1 MVVEFPALT
10 AYQLEALD
18 FLGDPFKSGKV
29 AVIKSVRQS
38 GKTFFCVAML
48 ARMALE
54 HPGSV
59 SAVVEPTLNQA
70 RNVFNTLNKAFADT
84 GLIVSANASLLTMTF
99 TTGSEVLFKSTEQGE
114 GLRSFTVSGLLIL
127 DEAAYLN
134 DEAVYTVLPL
144 VNVHNAPI
152 IVCSTPFLMSG
163 YYWDMYKMATERP
176 TDTLRAFDWSQHP
189 EIGRFLTEERKAFYN
204 ATMSRAKYTTEV
216 LGEFLSS
223 DGLLFT
229 NIEPNLID
237 QAPEASTLYMGID
250 FATGSGNDYTVLAA
264 FNERGEMVAL
274 HRTNN
279 LSPMAQ
285 VEWLAGLINDM
296 ATGRRVHRIYAEENS
311 IGKVYLDALKAKIAA
326 RITPWTTTNQSK
338 QDIVTG
344 LQIALEN
351 ERVKLLRDT
360 ALLDELAK
368 FEAVVNPKTKKV
380 TYGGHLAHDDTVMAT
395 MLGYHAYTTG
405 TARGCYSISIR

>member
-10 AYQLEALD
+10 SYQAEVLD
-18 FLGDPFKSGKV
+18 YLGDPYKSGKI
-29 AVIKSVRQS
+29 AVVKSVRQS
-38 GKTFFCVAML
+38 GKTFFCVSML
-48 ARMALE
+48 AKMALE
-54 HPGSV
+54 HPGCV

-70 RNVFNTLNKAFADT
+70 RNVFNTLHKAFADT
-84 GLIVSANASLLTMTF
+84 GLITSANASLLTMTF
-99 TTGSEVLFKSTEQGE
+99 CTGSEVLFKSTEQGE

-163 YYWDMYKMATERP
+163 YFWDIYNMALNSPTE
-176 TDTLRAFDWSQHP
+176 TLRAFDWSKHS
-189 EIGRFLTEERKAFYN
+189 EIGRFLTDERKAFYK
-204 ATMSRAKYTTEV
+204 ATMSRNKYTTEV
-216 LGEFLSS
+216 LGEFLSD

-229 NIEPNLID
+229 NIERCLID
-237 QAPEASTLYMGID
+237 IAPQANTLYMGID
-250 FATGSGNDYTVLAA
+250 FATGAGSDYTVLTI
-264 FNERGEMVAL
+264 FNELGEMVAL

-279 LSPMAQ
+279 LTPMVQ
-285 VEWLAGLINDM
+285 VDWLAGLINEHAKDK
-296 ATGRRVHRIYAEENS
+296 RVHRIYAEENS
-311 IGKVYLDALKAKIAA
+311 IGKVYLDALKSKITAK
-326 RITPWTTTNQSK
+326 ITPWVTTNQSK

-344 LQIALEN
+344 LQIALEQ

-368 FEAVVNPKTKKV
+368 FEAVVNPKTHKV
-380 TYGGHLAHDDTVMAT
+380 TYGGHCAHDDTVMAT
-395 MLGYHAYTTG
+395 MLAYHAYTTATRHG
-405 TARGCYSISIR
+405 NYNLSIR